1 MHISY
6 HRGCCVCP
14 PTTRNVAHQ
23 AQSDDLLPAGTTRH
37 QYKTWHPL
45 TYLANLFCFCRDK
58 DISGLLSGARLRL
71 QEAAATKQELA
82 ALRDSSAQQQQ
93 AHNDLLDQHQQL
105 QETALVLQAQLA
117 ASQAAAGVDNVLLK
131 QLVPRLVLEAAA
143 VLAARQAAEAACKSC
158 TPQKMH
164 R

>member
-1 MHISY
+1 
-6 HRGCCVCP
+6 
-14 PTTRNVAHQ
+14 
-23 AQSDDLLPAGTTRH
+23 
-37 QYKTWHPL
+37 
-45 TYLANLFCFCRDK
+45 LFDFCRDK

-93 AHNDLLDQHQQL
+93 AHNDLMDQHQQL

-117 ASQAAAGVDNVLLK
+117 ASQAAAGVDSVLLK

-164 R
+164 RYVEQTINQLQGWELLSISTNWLQLS